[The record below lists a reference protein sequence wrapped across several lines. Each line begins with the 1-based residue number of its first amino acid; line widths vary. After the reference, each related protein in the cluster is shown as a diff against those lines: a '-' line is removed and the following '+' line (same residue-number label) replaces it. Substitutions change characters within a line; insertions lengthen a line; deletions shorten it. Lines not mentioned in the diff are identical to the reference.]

1 MKIRSVKTNYVL
13 NLIRA
18 FSYALITIVTMPY
31 VNKILGPENIGKVEY
46 VNTIINYFI
55 LFSALGIP
63 LYGIR
68 EIAKVRAIKKDRDKT
83 TVELLVI
90 LLITSVISY
99 IVLFGVVY
107 QLDFFKSYQDLLFL
121 MSFMIILSNIG
132 AEWYFQGMEDQ
143 LYITIRY
150 VLVRV
155 VSLILLFLMVKQP
168 DDYLYYAFTII
179 VTVCGSNIFNVIYLL
194 KDINFK
200 EISIKTLDL
209 RKHFKPIL
217 TIFVAA
223 VSVNI
228 YLQLDNFMISSLSGD
243 QYLGYYSVSNKLIRF
258 VITFITIIGVV
269 LLPRLSNLYK
279 TNKEHYN
286 FYLRKAFSIIL
297 LLSIPSTILFLIFP
311 EYIVAIFGGAD
322 FKASVL
328 TMRLLSPLCIIVG
341 IAYFL
346 GYLVLYTQNS
356 ERIYTKAVL
365 ISALFSVGVNFFA
378 ISQFQQNGAAVVAV
392 LSELFAIFIMLYF
405 ARDKIQDL
413 NIYDRNLFK
422 IIAGGAITLI
432 TTLFLYQITFT
443 TNHII
448 MIVTFGMPFFIFYF
462 TLYIF
467 KENVLREIVL
477 FASQKIRR

>member
-13 NLIRA
+13 SLMRA

-68 EIAKVRAIKKDRDKT
+68 EIAKVRAIKKERDKT

-168 DDYLYYAFTII
+168 DDYLYYAFIII

-286 FYLRKAFSIIL
+286 FYLQKAFSIIL

-365 ISALFSVGVNFFA
+365 ISALFSVAVNFFA

-392 LSELFAIFIMLYF
+392 LSELFAILIMLYF

-422 IIAGGAITLI
+422 IIAAGAVTLI

-448 MIVTFGMPFFIFYF
+448 MIVTFGIPFFIFYF